1 MRMQMSIK
9 DLNIVNS
16 GLYLGYE
23 YIVRKFRDYY
33 CGYVAIPKG
42 HRFFKKHYDQ
52 VDPFIDCHGGL
63 TFSDFF
69 LDLPDWFIGFDCAHA
84 YDDPDIQD
92 AAYVAK
98 ECMAIIDQLVAMDGD
113 A

>member
-9 DLNIVNS
+9 DLDIVNS

-42 HRFFKKHYDQ
+42 HRLYKKDYDKL
-52 VDPFIDCHGGL
+52 DFIDCHGGL

-84 YDDPDIQD
+84 YDDPEIQD
-92 AAYVAK
+92 AAFMAK